1 MALRFAKLF
10 GLLLVAI
17 AATYFASKTIAS
29 LFYVCVIIAYLID
42 RDEPVWLTFFFV
54 ISDGFLG
61 FFNNFDAVV
70 SIIPG
75 LPDVEIGQFYVIA
88 TIAKAWRSSAAPV
101 PLFYRH
107 LGSAILVYVLFL
119 VAQGYAIGV
128 TPELKFHF
136 RIVKYVLPLALF
148 MTLPRLMT
156 RSEDYR
162 TTFELFAPF
171 ALLALFAQVFTLVT
185 HHAPSQV
192 LGVRQELEFTE
203 VLGRGQTYRGFY
215 SSGMVLI
222 SFFGALFALT
232 TERVPW
238 KRLVFL
244 AVVGADVLAAF
255 LSATRGWVIAFGV
268 LLVLYGVLIMR
279 LRPGRIALGAAFGA
293 VVLFA
298 LFRVPAVRH
307 QFEEAS
313 ERMITVG
320 ALAKGDVTAGG
331 TLERLDRRAPR
342 VMKKWSGSPLTG
354 WGFSNEYREYG
365 DSHVGNHNL
374 LLHGGIVGAL
384 LMAAFLLF
392 FAWKLAAVALALQP
406 ADVRRQGLLVFP
418 VFLVAWFIIHS
429 SSGQWFQ
436 FAGEPGITIP
446 QALFFTFGA
455 WCYQDAASL
464 RT

>member
-1 MALRFAKLF
+1 MALKYAKVC
-10 GLLLVAI
+10 GLLLAAI
-17 AATYFASKTIAS
+17 AATYFAPKTFAS
-29 LFYVCVIIAYLID
+29 IFYVCAIIAYLID
-42 RDEPVWLTFFFV
+42 HDEPVWLTFFFV
-54 ISDGFLG
+54 VSDGFLG

-88 TIAKAWRSSAAPV
+88 TIAKTWRSSAAPV

-107 LGSAILVYVLFL
+107 LGSAVLVYVLFL

-148 MTLPRLMT
+148 VTLPRLMT
-156 RSEDYR
+156 LAGHYR

-192 LGVRQELEFTE
+192 LGVRQKLEFTE

-238 KRLVFL
+238 KRLFFL
-244 AVVGADVLAAF
+244 AVIVADVLAAF
-255 LSATRGWVIAFGV
+255 LSATRGWVIAFSV
-268 LLVLYGVLIMR
+268 LLLLYAILVVR
-279 LRPGRIALGAAFGA
+279 LRPGQIALGAALGA
-293 VVLFA
+293 ALLFA
-298 LFRVPAVRH
+298 LLRVPAVRH

-313 ERMITVG
+313 DRILTVG
-320 ALAKGDVTAGG
+320 QLAKGDLTAGG

-342 VMKKWSGSPLTG
+342 VMKKWSGSPITG
-354 WGFSNEYREYG
+354 WGFSDEYREYG
-365 DSHVGNHNL
+365 DSHVGNHNV

-384 LMAAFLLF
+384 LMAAFLFF
-392 FAWKLAAVALALQP
+392 FAWKITARAVALP
-406 ADVRRQGLLVFP
+406 FMDIRRQGLLVFP
-418 VFLVAWFIIHS
+418 IFLVAWFIIHS

-455 WCYQDAASL
+455 WCYHDAASL
-464 RT
+464 ES